1 MENTLENIGSPEGC
15 SLKESGRSNQDRT
28 SSFLGAFSGFRWR
41 VAGVL
46 IRLSSFRGRFLFG
59 LGSTGF
65 CVCVLGREV
74 LCADVVDCGFCCVVC
89 FGFCG
94 CGEGFA
100 GFCLR
105 CNFGGCLL
113 GVDWEFCC
121 AAVWFA
127 SCGALFLA
135 ESVPDWLC
143 WGLLEAVP
151 VEFLF
156 GC

>member
-1 MENTLENIGSPEGC
+1 MENKLKNIGSPESC
-15 SLKESGRSNQDRT
+15 SLKEPERSNQDRT

-46 IRLSSFRGRFLFG
+46 LRLSSFRGRFLFG

-74 LCADVVDCGFCCVVC
+74 LCADVVDWEFCCVAC

-94 CGEGFA
+94 CEEELA
-100 GFCLR
+100 GFCRR

-113 GVDWEFCC
+113 GVDLGSCC
-121 AAVWFA
+121 EAVCFA
-127 SCGALFLA
+127 SCGAWFLA
-135 ESVPDWLC
+135 ESVPEWLC
-143 WGLLEAVP
+143 WMLLEAVP
-151 VEFLF
+151 AEFLF